1 MTYKVTLYHPHSY
14 PNVRTEVKKWLEL
27 HCKSYDASRSIN
39 MVLVAIGGSLYAR
52 MDYFFENEKDA
63 VLFSLR
69 WA

>member
-1 MTYKVTLYHPHSY
+1 MTYKVTLYHPNNNPS
-14 PNVRTEVKKWLEL
+14 VRTEVKKWVEL

-39 MVLVAIGGSLYAR
+39 MVLVAIGGSFYAQK
-52 MDYFFENEKDA
+52 DYFFENEKDA